1 MAQEI
6 LILARR
12 HGANPSE
19 PREILVGP
27 STAHG
32 VVKAQFKALCSSK
45 TNPDYAEI
53 EIGFFA
59 GERKQRFDAETPKQ
73 EQQPK
78 KKFKNEK
85 A

>member
-1 MAQEI
+1 MAHEI

-32 VVKAQFKALCSSK
+32 VVKAQFKALCGSK
-45 TNPDYAEI
+45 ANADYEEI
-53 EIGFFA
+53 EIGLFS
-59 GERKQRFDAETPKQ
+59 GERRQRFDSETPKQ

-78 KKFKNEK
+78 RKSKNEK